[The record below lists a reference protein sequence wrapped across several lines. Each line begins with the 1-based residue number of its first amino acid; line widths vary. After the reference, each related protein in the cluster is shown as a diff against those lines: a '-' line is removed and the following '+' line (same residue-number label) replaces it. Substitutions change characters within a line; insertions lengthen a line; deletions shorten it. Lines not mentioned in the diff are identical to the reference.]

1 MATKLVG
8 YPIISTK
15 WTQKEVVL
23 TWHCAITDG
32 NIPGY
37 TTISKTAI
45 ALTASMKMTTL
56 FFYGLRTN
64 PATAHSDDPEKV
76 VMVTHMEGDPAIVT
90 LGDWLQL
97 DLQEWE
103 VAIATPGVNVD
114 STADSLRVFELR
126 DGQGVILRNSRSK
139 KEC

>member
-1 MATKLVG
+1 VDPERSRFNLALRN
-8 YPIISTK
+8 YRRQHP
-15 WTQKEVVL
+15 WLHHNLQ
-23 TWHCAITDG
+23 DG
-32 NIPGY
+32 DRFNRIHENDH
-37 TTISKTAI
+37 
-45 ALTASMKMTTL
+45 TL
-56 FFYGLRTN
+56 FYGLRTN

-126 DGQGVILRNSRSK
+126 DGQGLILRNSLSQRGS
-139 KEC
+139 

>member
-1 MATKLVG
+1 
-8 YPIISTK
+8 
-15 WTQKEVVL
+15 
-23 TWHCAITDG
+23 
-32 NIPGY
+32 
-37 TTISKTAI
+37 
-45 ALTASMKMTTL
+45 
-56 FFYGLRTN
+56 
-64 PATAHSDDPEKV
+64 
-76 VMVTHMEGDPAIVT
+76 MVTHMEGDPAIVT